1 MGCDYY
7 TWIETVVEYRD
18 TSGVLMTY
26 IDKPEFEQFKRNY
39 VYDDGCY
46 DPDFEW
52 PPNQLT
58 VDIAYYGKKV
68 LYENEIWL
76 CIESGKQR
84 ILTLCYSQNIPI
96 DRLETVYKV
105 MNGYWR

>member
-7 TWIETVVEYRD
+7 TWIETVIEYRD

-26 IDKPEFEQFKRNY
+26 IDKPEYEQFKRNY
-39 VYDDGCY
+39 VYEESY
-46 DPDFEW
+46 DSDLEERPD
-52 PPNQLT
+52 QLS
-58 VDIAYYGKKV
+58 VDIAYYGKKI
-68 LYENEIWL
+68 LYEDEIWI
-76 CIESGKQR
+76 CTESGKQR
-84 ILTLCYSQNIPI
+84 ILTVCSSQNIPI